1 MELDSQSLDSNEGV
15 EPSSVKEHEELYP
28 GEFLYP
34 EETESTVLEAKV
46 VYLLLP
52 KNIPVSR
59 ASRLQWL
66 LDHLNTVITVSSLQ
80 KWNVS
85 SNLIE
90 VVSVV
95 AREHHISKCNR
106 FLINCRTEVVFL
118 AHTYRFVYCLDM
130 SPSQAIVD
138 IQNGEILFD
147 EILSSFKASV
157 EGLTRQ
163 FTIPGNSLVFQPSLY
178 LTVMVNT
185 PFFMSPAQQV
195 LVKGVQITSSNLQEI
210 VSFVQNQFHLLEG
223 KIADVT
229 AMVHD
234 QDEFQKMQHEG
245 IVGSLFDLPENEKI
259 ISKVPMVS
267 PDANFVNMLRYSML
281 AVSLLPENSISHILV
296 ITDGVVAMPDSNIME
311 TLLLQ
316 LHYDSIAVSFIK
328 VGSSFHPHSSAGYI
342 SYTDLLKFFSYSTM
356 GTCLETSPHVK
367 HEPSMQMNIYHELF
381 LLWSF
386 HSAEKYDYRKA
397 NDVSKWRNDS
407 FYSHKTPILL
417 SKRQTDENTS
427 ASILLLLS
435 RRMREGFAVDSINY
449 INGVI
454 EVQLSLQWK
463 SLIYI
468 IYKVSSQWPVV
479 KNSTHLEVF
488 ISAPYEFLHDITCMI
503 KKDTKSLYRQAI
515 IERFWMRLSQLS
527 SGDLNFA
534 QQLSA
539 FQNSNL
545 WYTLP
550 ESVRSGIP
558 VFNLNAPCPDTNTLP
573 LSPSSTTCPKFVN
586 AWQGIC
592 KMEASN
598 WRKWFHTHKVSLIL
612 KHDNPLPK
620 HLHLPN
626 SSQRYQ
632 VVQCRQAAT
641 ALYGKLAEWASFVLI
656 DNHTYLKHLYREPIK
671 QPAWF
676 CIVRISSKPPCA
688 VLNIGFVTNTP
699 GYVRHETCE
708 YLKKELAAL
717 SYMPSP
723 AKSKENVCCVLLQK
737 PLEKILIR
745 YERLPSDFNTVIF
758 PDGTQPPTRINV
770 PSPLTASLFTT
781 LSRYLYHKRWIWN
794 ASHSSNPRL
803 VDHAISRIL
812 TTLTRMRIK
821 EGFSFAH
828 SSSGIITMVLE
839 LLMEPYASCVIQ
851 YVLFPPHRAWLGDD
865 LYSGSEEEN
874 DLENEFESELQMVT
888 EVWIEPQHGNV
899 QTGNNSRISYMNN
912 KHYYELADVISHI
925 DLQCINSL
933 LTMEH
938 LSLMCQEKNR
948 SFSVDTNITF
958 NHQATIVKN
967 MTRKNSKS
975 NLIDCSIESES
986 EWYPITSSRIEH
998 IPFVFNPIS
1007 ILPLCHQTELLFSMF
1022 IERKDKSLKGFESD
1036 KSNKLLLD
1044 NIQEHL
1050 TLLHD
1055 QEICLTK
1062 EESDRFTRQIIARHK
1077 NIYPYHCPIAEYRGN
1092 NNLSDDFPCSQWRC
1106 FIKGISVTHVIVTFI
1121 PSTLTDLKALVHS
1134 DSTNIPS
1141 LSESRESFER
1151 SSSRGSN
1158 YSDVPIN
1165 VTNSLTLPIYVYDCP
1180 LALLVS
1186 AYVHNPEDS
1195 KMTKDIYEDH
1205 RFKTTDFIQD
1215 EYLKLKTDEP
1225 SGSPEKNDDFD
1236 VPDDKD
1242 ISSLR
1247 HHCKTLVLVHSK
1259 CFTISLFIA
1268 LHRDV
1273 YIHCM
1278 DVQSAV
1284 DQCEETITEIDIT
1297 DYVLTI
1303 CGHTKHLKGDNVQV
1317 QHLRQAAPCNE
1328 LKSLHGLIKDK
1339 FFKMV
1344 NVAFIPIPTNAEYYF
1359 CRYFNATKPE
1369 SRLHTSNN
1377 TNSNNNNN
1385 NVSDDDI
1392 SNPPS
1397 EREFCVHSD
1406 GFNILQRMESG
1417 INDVITGDIC
1427 PLFLH
1432 LVCTLRH
1439 NGQVCNTPVRLLPTC
1454 LGELTESIDTT
1465 AVIDKKKVQVTLD
1478 IFCLTL
1484 PTEVQNVITEYSAQ
1498 GLRTTSFSSDG
1509 FQPSIASTTSETSV
1523 LGEISEPLM
1532 NLPENQKNA
1541 IILLRDEIKWLL
1553 KDEIATA
1560 LLDIDSVTMNT
1571 LDYIMRHVAES
1582 TTRFSCIMDIIN
1594 LNFVFGSGQSQAKF
1608 IEEFTKM
1615 KISNYKLVQEEE
1627 LYYLAKDNSLEQN
1640 KYSDF
1645 DYHDVH
1651 RNQMKYNDNIV
1662 DVETMYGKDLD
1673 EIASQPS
1680 DMSSVSGSVLGTDGT
1695 GYDEDVSN
1703 DDDDYEW
1710 LQHLNMKRE
1719 HLPNFWLITKVE
1731 QEAVTLYFHCRFLEL
1746 ANAHANTYL
1755 EVEKILSDEI
1765 RELCKRVN
1773 QSLLLQSLYET
1784 RICDSL
1790 LEPDD
1795 NSKDWPGNVCSSPI
1809 SRNSSYIRLRSMDET
1824 SDESELMTSSVTL
1837 SEASLNFKPGY
1848 FKCPVVWQTPFILHP
1863 RLKTGPGKSGLS
1875 RGILALKNIL
1885 EKFSVSNRNNMFV
1898 YRDNRSN
1905 VFYLRLHEN
1914 VQSSCNKGAALRPLE
1929 YESAIVSRSPSIASL
1944 PLGQTKSHLQYEQS
1958 LCSALSDDIRPRVR
1972 SFGEKESKDG
1982 PNEDTLILKVHGI
1995 TEAGN
2000 DVQCELV
2007 QVLQNRLDDAV
2018 LEFLSIMLARN
2029 SMCPLTPEDV
2039 QFIQKPFRLPEVVI
2053 KLTMQDFV
2061 LLWMDSFIHYLKQ
2074 NLLQFLN
2081 IPKYTDNR
2089 SHYHFKDYSEPE
2101 QVVNRNSDDN
2111 IFIYNQSQNPS
2122 SGNRGIACIALGV
2135 VYASDYKPTDVI
2147 PKFEEIFDTK
2157 TLQNMVTSKIIEGD
2171 RDLPPVYLE
2180 FRLWKQGRVNIDNL
2194 SIKLRDA
2201 ICQATWDLVMEYLI
2215 LTAPLCEE
2223 RNRIM
2228 LPLTAVKINTSEL
2241 NLAKEVEFNCILEVG
2256 NKDNIKVVGRRKLET
2271 IFSHRKRVRRVN
2283 PPTSKTT
2290 RSITFDDYERDKELY
2305 FAKMSS
2311 MKPLTKLN
2319 SFETGDDGIL
2329 CNNYSKYLP
2338 GWLEF
2343 GSTLLAPSVRK
2354 QKITL
2359 TNYHLPGA
2367 TIKELLSV
2375 LQDTPKAF
2383 RSIPLRPLCEDN
2395 DEVFVPHDP
2404 KKFVEKCVIISRN
2417 FDNWKAS
2424 TAFRGTLDYPDFMS
2438 PHSLKHTQKFV
2449 PAAAGNK
2456 FIPRQKILWILIQS
2470 DSILIY
2476 TYNWARDN
2484 IEKLISNCT
2493 KLGQWLSMRS
2503 CFLNSVTSQKLG
2515 LFHNQA
2521 IIQKNFSTSNNPYTC
2536 IIGSTASM
2544 IEFPRDESRKTLTS
2558 TPNIS
2563 NIFDA
2568 FRDSFH
2574 TLKYNTNDPVGVFSM
2589 EMQEMKIAEKKS
2601 RDEMKKLHSMYQSRT
2616 STTTVPQIFLLMQN
2630 SRIIHY
2636 CHTPLLFLPEWRLK
2650 SAATRDHSLCSPT
2663 HRTHKNALEKD
2674 SWHTELCYG
2683 FFCEYRRYLQTLG
2696 FMPLQIDNSDKK
2708 QGIWARD
2715 NSSHNFVFYIQKTIM
2730 GGILIFTVEFNEPFF
2745 TTRLHA
2751 IECNRLQ
2758 TVTSRA
2764 SINRFTLS
2772 FLDECDRVKI
2782 LMHLHSFTYDYHLR
2796 CIYNYISSNSGV
2808 NRVCDRYNVTKFFDD
2823 FMKYYNK
2830 APNFARN
2837 LIHAETITIKNL
2849 VTEGKQLYDYLLT
2862 NVDQYDFKV
2871 LDMDKGDGEVEYI
2884 LVQVTSN
2891 PQVSYKDSQDREHTD
2906 DFVITLVV
2914 YNLCTPYDPTDNILH
2929 LKYYLI
2935 LTSKREIYPKSE
2947 IEPKLGKFRTVSST
2961 ARSLSALEQIS
2972 GDLENSISK
2981 PDDSGDLTDSDEH
2994 IMFASE
3000 NRSER
3005 SDEQP
3010 VQQFEI
3016 SQESVNYLGYYSSHE
3031 QLMQQMILEKAY
3043 TTQRHIKE
3051 MVAKGMVHCRT
3062 HLLWNKLVSP
3072 QDSNALNYDE
3082 FMELKGLAKLE
3093 HLCDVHPN
3101 LGPLLN
3107 QPLSWYQGL
3116 AKLLLVKYNDQNR
3129 TFISFDGN
3137 IQHYVILH
3145 PRYVGA
3151 FMLLSIDL
3159 HTSRGDL
3166 YAVYREPHKQE
3177 DAELC
3182 LAYRKTLLDG
3192 FVNCICFYL
3201 WYGMI

>member
-1 MELDSQSLDSNEGV
+1 MELDSQSLDSDEGV
-15 EPSSVKEHEELYP
+15 ELSVKEHEDLYP
-28 GEFLYP
+28 GDFLYS
-34 EETESTVLEAKV
+34 EETESTVLEAKA

-52 KNIPVSR
+52 KDVPVSR

-66 LDHLNTVITVSSLQ
+66 LDHLNTVITVPVLQ

-85 SNLIE
+85 SNDIE
-90 VVSVV
+90 IVSAI
-95 AREHHISKCNR
+95 AREQQISKCNR
-106 FLINCRTEVVFL
+106 YLVTCRTEVIFL
-118 AHTYRFVYCLDM
+118 AHSYRFVYCLDM
-130 SPSQAIVD
+130 SPSQCIVD
-138 IQNGEILFD
+138 IQKGEILFD
-147 EILSSFKASV
+147 EILNSFKTSV

-195 LVKGVQITSSNLQEI
+195 LVKGVQITSTNLHEI
-210 VSFVQNQFHLLEG
+210 VAFVQSQFHVLEG

-234 QDEFQKMQHEG
+234 QNERQKTQNER
-245 IVGSLFDLPENEKI
+245 IVGSLFDLPENEKNT
-259 ISKVPMVS
+259 KVPMVS

-311 TLLLQ
+311 TLLFQ

-342 SYTDLLKFFSYSTM
+342 SYTDLLNFFSHSTM
-356 GTCLETSPHVK
+356 GTCLETSPDI
-367 HEPSMQMNIYHELF
+367 HEPSMPMNIYHELF

-386 HSAEKYDYRKA
+386 HSAVRCDYRKGHDLA
-397 NDVSKWRNDS
+397 KWRSPNDN
-407 FYSHKTPILL
+407 FYSHKTPNLL
-417 SKRQTDENTS
+417 SKRQTDDTTS

-435 RRMREGFAVDSINY
+435 RRMREGFAVENINY
-449 INGVI
+449 LNGMI
-454 EVQLSLQWK
+454 EVQLGLQWK

-468 IYKVSSQWPVV
+468 IYKLSSQWPVV
-479 KNSTHLEVF
+479 KNNTHLEIF
-488 ISAPYEFLHDITCMI
+488 ILAPYEFLHDITCLI
-503 KKDTKSLYRQAI
+503 KKDSKSLYRQAI

-527 SGDLNFA
+527 SADLNFA
-534 QQLSA
+534 QQLTN
-539 FQNSNL
+539 FQNSNV

-558 VFNLNAPCPDTNTLP
+558 VFNLNSPCPDSNSLL

-586 AWQGIC
+586 SWQGIC
-592 KMEASN
+592 QMEASN

-641 ALYGKLAEWASFVLI
+641 ALYGKLSEWASFVLI
-656 DNHTYLKHLYREPIK
+656 DNHTYLKHLYKDETKPPEANK
-671 QPAWF
+671 PPSWF
-676 CIVRISSKPPCA
+676 CIVRISSKLPCA
-688 VLNIGFVTNTP
+688 VLNIGFVTSTP
-699 GYVRHETCE
+699 GHIRHNTCE
-708 YLKKELAAL
+708 ALKKELAAL

-745 YERLPSDFNTVIF
+745 YERLPNDFSTVIF
-758 PDGTQPPTRINV
+758 PDGTQPPNTTMAV
-770 PSPLTASLFTT
+770 PGPLTGSLFTT
-781 LSRYLYHKRWIWN
+781 LSRYLYHKRWIWS

-803 VDHAISRIL
+803 LDNAISRIL

-839 LLMEPYASCVIQ
+839 LWMEPSASCVVQ
-851 YVLFPPHRAWLGDD
+851 YVLFPPHRAWWGEEV
-865 LYSGSEEEN
+865 YSGSEEE
-874 DLENEFESELQMVT
+874 DFETEYESELQMVT
-888 EVWIEPQHGNV
+888 EVWIEPQHGRV
-899 QTGNNSRISYMNN
+899 QTSNNSRISYMNN
-912 KHYYELADVISHI
+912 KYYYELADVISQI

-958 NHQATIVKN
+958 SRQNSTTIKN
-967 MTRKNSKS
+967 ILRKNSKC
-975 NLIDCSIESES
+975 NLIESPNFADES
-986 EWYPITSSRIEH
+986 TWYPITSPRIEH
-998 IPFVFNPIS
+998 IPFKFDPIN

-1022 IERKDKSLKGFESD
+1022 IERKDKSLRGYESD

-1050 TLLHD
+1050 TSLHD
-1055 QEICLTK
+1055 QEIFLTR
-1062 EESDRFTRQIIARHK
+1062 EDSDKFTRQIVTRHK
-1077 NIYPYHCPIAEYRGN
+1077 NLYPYHCPISEYRGVG
-1092 NNLSDDFPCSQWRC
+1092 NLDEFPASQWRC
-1106 FIKGISVTHVIVTFI
+1106 FIKGISITHVILTFI
-1121 PSTLTDLKALVHS
+1121 PSNLSDLKALVHS

-1141 LSESRESFER
+1141 LSESRESVDR
-1151 SSSRGSN
+1151 TSSRGSN
-1158 YSDVPIN
+1158 FSDVPIN

-1180 LALLVS
+1180 LALLVN
-1186 AYVHNPEDS
+1186 AYVQNPEE
-1195 KMTKDIYEDH
+1195 TKGPRDVYEDH
-1205 RFKTTDFIQD
+1205 RFKSTDFIQD
-1215 EYLKLKTDEP
+1215 EYLKLKTDECENK
-1225 SGSPEKNDDFD
+1225 SDDNYD
-1236 VPDDKD
+1236 IPDDKD
-1242 ISSLR
+1242 RSSLR
-1247 HHCKTLVLVHSK
+1247 HHCKTLVLVHTK
-1259 CFTISLFIA
+1259 CFTNSLFMA
-1268 LHRDV
+1268 LHRDIYV
-1273 YIHCM
+1273 HCT

-1284 DQCEETITEIDIT
+1284 DQCEECITEIDIT
-1297 DYVLTI
+1297 DYILTI
-1303 CGHTKHLKGDNVQV
+1303 CGHIKQTSDDNIQV
-1317 QHLRQAAPCNE
+1317 QELRQATACNE
-1328 LKSLHGLIKDK
+1328 LKSLHSLIKEK

-1344 NVAFIPIPTNAEYYF
+1344 NVAFIPIPTNPEYYF
-1359 CRYFNATKPE
+1359 CRYYTSTKPD
-1369 SRLHTSNN
+1369 NKII
-1377 TNSNNNNN
+1377 NNNNI
-1385 NVSDDDI
+1385 SDEEI

-1397 EREFCVHSD
+1397 ERDFSVYSD
-1406 GFNILQRMESG
+1406 GFNIVRLENG
-1417 INDVITGDIC
+1417 IGDVITSDIC

-1432 LVCTLRH
+1432 IVCTLRY
-1439 NGQVCNTPVRLLPTC
+1439 NGHVSNTPLRVLPTC
-1454 LGELTESIDTT
+1454 LGELTENID
-1465 AVIDKKKVQVTLD
+1465 AANVIDKKKVQVTLD

-1509 FQPSIASTTSETSV
+1509 FQPSIASSTSETSV
-1523 LGEISEPLM
+1523 VGEIPEPLM
-1532 NLPENQKNA
+1532 SLPENQRNS
-1541 IILLRDEIKWLL
+1541 IVVLRDEIKWLL

-1560 LLDIDSVTMNT
+1560 LLDVDSVSLGT
-1571 LDYIMRHVAES
+1571 LEYVMRHVADS
-1582 TTRFSCIMDIIN
+1582 KSRSSCIMDVIS
-1594 LNFVFGSGQSQAKF
+1594 LNFVFGSNQSHSKF
-1608 IEEFTKM
+1608 VEEFARM
-1615 KISNYKLVQEEE
+1615 KIPNYKLVQEGE
-1627 LYYLAKDNSLEQN
+1627 LYYLAKDTNFEPVKQN
-1640 KYSDF
+1640 GDGFDLTRPQMRYTETIIDVGDVIYSKDF
-1645 DYHDVH
+1645 
-1651 RNQMKYNDNIV
+1651 
-1662 DVETMYGKDLD
+1662 D

-1710 LQHLNMKRE
+1710 LHHLNMKRTN
-1719 HLPNFWLITKVE
+1719 LPNFWLVTKVE
-1731 QEAVTLYFHCRFLEL
+1731 QETVTIYFHCRFLEL
-1746 ANAHANTYL
+1746 AATQVLNYL
-1755 EVEKILSDEI
+1755 EVQRMLSDEI
-1765 RELCKRVN
+1765 RELCKKVN

-1795 NSKDWPGNVCSSPI
+1795 NPKDWPASICSSPI
-1809 SRNSSYIRLRSMDET
+1809 SRNSSYHRLRSMDET
-1824 SDESELMTSSVTL
+1824 SDESEIMTSSVTL

-1848 FKCPVVWQTPFILHP
+1848 FKCPVVWKTHFVLHP

-1885 EKFSVSNRNNMFV
+1885 EKFSVSNRTNMFV
-1898 YRDNRSN
+1898 YRDDRNN

-1914 VQSSCNKGAALRPLE
+1914 VQNSSAKNAPLRPLE
-1929 YESAIVSRSPSIASL
+1929 YENAIVSRSPSIASL
-1944 PLGQTKSHLQYEQS
+1944 PLGQTKSQLQYEQS
-1958 LCSALSDDIRPRVR
+1958 LTSVLSDDIRPRVR

-2018 LEFLSIMLARN
+2018 LEFLSVMLARN

-2053 KLTMQDFV
+2053 KLSMQDFV
-2061 LLWMDSFIHYLKQ
+2061 LQWMDSFIHYLKQ

-2081 IPKYTDNR
+2081 MPKYTDNR
-2089 SHYHFKDYSEPE
+2089 SHYHFKDYSEAD
-2101 QVVNRNSDDN
+2101 QAVNRNNDDS

-2122 SGNRGIACIALGV
+2122 CGNRGIACIALGV
-2135 VYASDYKPTDVI
+2135 VYNSEIKPSDITQE
-2147 PKFEEIFDTK
+2147 KFEEIFDSKSFQT
-2157 TLQNMVTSKIIEGD
+2157 MVSSKIIGD
-2171 RDLPPVYLE
+2171 DAELPPVHLE

-2194 SIKLRDA
+2194 AIKLREA
-2201 ICQATWDLVMEYLI
+2201 ISQATWDLVMEYLI
-2215 LTAPLCEE
+2215 LTAPLCEDAKTQ
-2223 RNRIM
+2223 ITPH
-2228 LPLTAVKINTSEL
+2228 LPPIHINSSNL
-2241 NLAKEVEFNCILEVG
+2241 NLSKEIEFNCLLDVG
-2256 NKDNIKVVGRRKLET
+2256 NRQNIKVASRRKLET
-2271 IFSHRKRVRRVN
+2271 VFSHRKRVRRVN
-2283 PPTSKTT
+2283 PPTSKAT
-2290 RSITFDDYERDKELY
+2290 RSITFDDYERDKEMYL
-2305 FAKMSS
+2305 AKMPV
-2311 MKPLTKLN
+2311 KPLTKLN
-2319 SFETGDDGIL
+2319 AFETGDEGAL
-2329 CNNYSKYLP
+2329 CKNYSKFLP

-2343 GSTLLAPSVRK
+2343 GASLMAPSVRK
-2354 QKITL
+2354 QKINL
-2359 TNYHLPGA
+2359 TNAHLPGT
-2367 TIKELLSV
+2367 TIKELLNFV
-2375 LQDTPKAF
+2375 QDVPKAF
-2383 RSIPLRPLCEDN
+2383 RVIPSHPLCEGH

-2404 KKFVEKCVIISRN
+2404 KTFLDKCVIISRN

-2424 TAFRGTLDYPDFMS
+2424 TAFRGTLDYPDFMG
-2438 PHSLKHTQKFV
+2438 PHALKHTQKFV
-2449 PAAAGNK
+2449 PAVINNK
-2456 FIPRQKILWILIQS
+2456 FVPRQKILWILIQC

-2484 IEKLISNCT
+2484 IEKLVSNCS

-2503 CFLNSVTSQKLG
+2503 CFLNSVSAQKLG

-2521 IIQKNFSTSNNPYTC
+2521 LVQKGFSTSNNPYTC
-2536 IIGSTASM
+2536 MIGSTPSM
-2544 IEFPRDESRKTLTS
+2544 VEFPRDDNRKSLTN
-2558 TPNIS
+2558 TPNLS
-2563 NIFDA
+2563 HVLDA

-2574 TLKYNTNDPVGVFSM
+2574 TLKYNANDPVGVFSM
-2589 EMQEMKIAEKKS
+2589 EMQEMKHAEKKS
-2601 RDEMKKLHSMYQSRT
+2601 RDEMKILHSMYQSRT

-2663 HRTHKNALEKD
+2663 HRTQKNALERD

-2715 NSSHNFVFYIQKTIM
+2715 NSSYNFVFYIQKTIM

-2758 TVTSRA
+2758 TITSRA
-2764 SINRFTLS
+2764 SINRFTLC

-2796 CIYNYISSNSGV
+2796 CIYNYISNNSGV
-2808 NRVCDRYNVTKFFDD
+2808 NKVCDRYNATKFFDD
-2823 FMKYYNK
+2823 FMKYYTK

-2837 LIHAETITIKNL
+2837 LIHADTITITNL

-2862 NVDQYDFKV
+2862 NVNQYNFKV
-2871 LDMDKGDGEVEYI
+2871 LDMDKGDGEIEYI

-2891 PQVSYKDSQDREHTD
+2891 PQVSYKDSHDREHTD
-2906 DFVITLVV
+2906 EFEITLVV
-2914 YNLCTPYDPTDNILH
+2914 YNLCAPYSPTDNVLH

-2947 IEPKLGKFRTVSST
+2947 VEPKLGKFRTVSST
-2961 ARSLSALEQIS
+2961 ARSLSALEKNLS
-2972 GDLENSISK
+2972 DLETSTSK
-2981 PDDSGDLTDSDEH
+2981 HEDDNYELSSSDEH
-2994 IMFASE
+2994 IIFNSE
-3000 NRSER
+3000 
-3005 SDEQP
+3005 SDKSDDQP
-3010 VQQFEI
+3010 IHQPSTPQVEI
-3016 SQESVNYLGYYSSHE
+3016 SPESVNYLGYYSSHE
-3031 QLMQQMILEKAY
+3031 QLMQQMILDKAN
-3043 TTQRHIKE
+3043 TTQKHIKE

-3062 HLLWNKLVSP
+3062 HLLWNKLVAP
-3072 QDSNALNYDE
+3072 QDANSLTYDE
-3082 FMELKGLAKLE
+3082 FMELKSLAKLE

-3116 AKLLLVKYNDQNR
+3116 AKLLLAKYNEQNR
-3129 TFISFDGN
+3129 TFASLDGN

-3145 PRYVGA
+3145 PRYFGA

-3159 HTSRGDL
+3159 QTSRGDL

-3182 LAYRKTLLDG
+3182 LAYRKNLLDG
-3192 FVNCICFYL
+3192 FVNYICFYL
-3201 WYGMI
+3201 WNGMI

>member
-1 MELDSQSLDSNEGV
+1 
-15 EPSSVKEHEELYP
+15 HEELYP
-28 GEFLYP
+28 GDLLYP

-52 KNIPVSR
+52 KNVPVSR

-66 LDHLNTVITVSSLQ
+66 LDHLNTVVTVPVLQ

-85 SNLIE
+85 SNVIE
-90 VVSVV
+90 IVSAI
-95 AREHHISKCNR
+95 AREQHISKCNR
-106 FLINCRTEVVFL
+106 YLINCRTEVIFF
-118 AHTYRFVYCLDM
+118 AHSYRFVYCLDM
-130 SPSQAIVD
+130 SPSQSIVD
-138 IQNGEILFD
+138 IQKGEILFD
-147 EILSSFKASV
+147 EILTSFKTSV
-157 EGLTRQ
+157 EGLTKQ
-163 FTIPGNSLVFQPSLY
+163 FTIPGNSLIFQPSLF

-195 LVKGVQITSSNLQEI
+195 LV
-210 VSFVQNQFHLLEG
+210 
-223 KIADVT
+223 
-229 AMVHD
+229 
-234 QDEFQKMQHEG
+234 
-245 IVGSLFDLPENEKI
+245 
-259 ISKVPMVS
+259 KVPMVS

-311 TLLLQ
+311 SLLFQ
-316 LHYDSIAVSFIK
+316 LHYDSIAVSFMK
-328 VGSSFHPHSSAGYI
+328 VGSTFHPHSSAGYI
-342 SYTDLLKFFSYSTM
+342 SYTDLLDFFSHSTM
-356 GTCLETSPHVK
+356 GTCLESSPDIK
-367 HEPSMQMNIYHELF
+367 HEPSMPINIYHELF

-386 HSAEKYDYRKA
+386 HSGVKCDYRKA
-397 NDVSKWRNDS
+397 YDVTKWRSPNDS
-407 FYSHKTPILL
+407 FYSHKTPPLL

-435 RRMREGFAVDSINY
+435 RRMREGFAVDNINY

-468 IYKVSSQWPVV
+468 IYKVSSQWPAV
-479 KNSTHLEVF
+479 KNNTHLEVF

-503 KKDTKSLYRQAI
+503 KKDSKSLYRQAI
-515 IERFWMRLSQLS
+515 IERFWMRLSELS
-527 SGDLNFA
+527 SRDLNFA
-534 QQLSA
+534 QQLSL
-539 FQNSNL
+539 FPNSNV

-558 VFNLNAPCPDTNTLP
+558 VFNLNLPCSDTSSLH
-573 LSPSSTTCPKFVN
+573 LSPRYSFIFKCSLLERTSFFSSTTCPKFVN

-592 KMEASN
+592 QMEASN
-598 WRKWFHTHKVSLIL
+598 WRKWFHTHKVSFIL

-656 DNHTYLKHLYREPIK
+656 DNHTYLKFIYKEQNKP
-671 QPAWF
+671 PAWF
-676 CIVRISSKPPCA
+676 CIVRISSKLPCA

-699 GYVRHETCE
+699 GYIRHEICE
-708 YLKKELAAL
+708 DLKKELAAL

-723 AKSKENVCCVLLQK
+723 GKTKENVCCILLQK

-745 YERLPSDFNTVIF
+745 YERMPNDFSTVIF
-758 PDGTQPPTRINV
+758 PDGTQPPHTTLNV
-770 PSPLTASLFTT
+770 PSPLTGSLFTT
-781 LSRYLYHKRWIWN
+781 LSRYLYHKRWIWS
-794 ASHSSNPRL
+794 ATHSSNPRL
-803 VDHAISRIL
+803 LDTAISRIL

-839 LLMEPYASCVIQ
+839 LWMEPHSCCVVQ
-851 YVLFPPHRAWLGDD
+851 YVLFPPHRASWGDD

-874 DLENEFESELQMVT
+874 DLETEYETELQMVT
-888 EVWIEPQHGNV
+888 EVWIEPQHGKV
-899 QTGNNSRISYMNN
+899 QTSNNSRISYMNN
-912 KHYYELADVISHI
+912 KHYYELADVISQI

-948 SFSVDTNITF
+948 SFSVDTSITF
-958 NHQATIVKN
+958 NRQNSTNIKSIV
-967 MTRKNSKS
+967 RKNGKS
-975 NLIDCSIESES
+975 NLIDSPNLTDTKSQ
-986 EWYPITSSRIEH
+986 WYPIITPRIEH
-998 IPFVFNPIS
+998 IPFKFNPIN

-1022 IERKDKSLKGFESD
+1022 IERKDKSLKGYESD

-1055 QEICLTK
+1055 QEIILTR
-1062 EESDRFTRQIIARHK
+1062 EESDRFTRQVIIRHR
-1077 NIYPYHCPIAEYRGN
+1077 NVYPYHCPISEYRNGEN
-1092 NNLSDDFPCSQWRC
+1092 SLGESSVSQWRC
-1106 FIKGISVTHVIVTFI
+1106 FIKGISVTHVILTFI
-1121 PSTLTDLKALVHS
+1121 PSTLSDLKSLVQS

-1141 LSESRESFER
+1141 LSESRESIER
-1151 SSSRGSN
+1151 TSSRDSN

-1186 AYVHNPEDS
+1186 AYIHNPEES
-1195 KMTKDIYEDH
+1195 KNSKDVYEDH
-1205 RFKTTDFIQD
+1205 RFKNTDSVQD
-1215 EYLKLKTDEP
+1215 EYLKLKIEEIN
-1225 SGSPEKNDDFD
+1225 SNPENKSDDYEVSD
-1236 VPDDKD
+1236 YK
-1242 ISSLR
+1242 SNLR
-1247 HHCKTLVLVHSK
+1247 HHCKTVILVHSK

-1268 LHRDV
+1268 LHRDIYV
-1273 YIHCM
+1273 HSM
-1278 DVQSAV
+1278 DVQSAM
-1284 DQCEETITEIDIT
+1284 DQCEESITEIDIT
-1297 DYVLTI
+1297 EYVLTI
-1303 CGHTKHLKGDNVQV
+1303 CGHIKHHKEDKIEVKQ
-1317 QHLRQAAPCNE
+1317 LRQATPCNE
-1328 LKSLHGLIKDK
+1328 LKSLHALIKDK

-1344 NVAFIPIPTNAEYYF
+1344 NVAFIPIPTNADFYF
-1359 CRYFNATKPE
+1359 CRYFNSTK
-1369 SRLHTSNN
+1369 SHSTKLH
-1377 TNSNNNNN
+1377 NNNNI
-1385 NVSDDDI
+1385 SDDDI

-1397 EREFCVHSD
+1397 ERDFSVYSD
-1406 GFNILQRMESG
+1406 AFHVLQRMESG
-1417 INDVITGDIC
+1417 ISDIITGDIC

-1432 LVCTLRH
+1432 LVCTMRYNSGEVSNTSLR
-1439 NGQVCNTPVRLLPTC
+1439 VLPTC
-1454 LGELTESIDTT
+1454 LGELTENIHVTQL
-1465 AVIDKKKVQVTLD
+1465 IEKKKLQVSLD
-1478 IFCLTL
+1478 ILCLTL
-1484 PTEVQNVITEYSAQ
+1484 PAEVQNVITEYSSQ
-1498 GLRTTSFSSDG
+1498 GLRTTSFCSDG
-1509 FQPSIASTTSETSV
+1509 FQPSIASTTSETSFV
-1523 LGEISEPLM
+1523 GEFPEPLM
-1532 NLPENQKNA
+1532 SLPENQRKS
-1541 IILLRDEIKWLL
+1541 IIVLREEIKWLL

-1560 LLDIDSVTMNT
+1560 LLDIDTVTLNT
-1571 LDYIMRHVAES
+1571 LNYVMKHVTES
-1582 TTRFSCIMDIIN
+1582 KGRSSCIMDVIN
-1594 LNFVFGSGQSQAKF
+1594 LNFVFGSGESHEKF
-1608 IEEFTKM
+1608 IEEFAKM
-1615 KISNYKLVQEEE
+1615 KVPNYKLVQEDE
-1627 LYYLAKDNSLEQN
+1627 LYYLAKGNNFEQN
-1640 KYSDF
+1640 KNNYF
-1645 DYHDVH
+1645 MENGDVFECNRELY
-1651 RNQMKYNDNIV
+1651 RNQLKYNDHVVDIV
-1662 DVETMYGKDLD
+1662 DMYAKDLD

-1680 DMSSVSGSVLGTDGT
+1680 DISSISGSVLGTDGT

-1703 DDDDYEW
+1703 DDEDYEW
-1710 LQHLNMKRE
+1710 LQHLNMKRQN
-1719 HLPNFWLITKVE
+1719 LPNFWLITQVE
-1731 QEAVTLYFHCRFLEL
+1731 QETVTIYFHCRFLEL
-1746 ANAHANTYL
+1746 TTIHVNAYL
-1755 EVEKILSDEI
+1755 EVQRIISDEI
-1765 RELCKRVN
+1765 RELCKKVN
-1773 QSLLLQSLYET
+1773 QSLLLQSLDET
-1784 RICDSL
+1784 RICDAL

-1795 NSKDWPGNVCSSPI
+1795 NPKDWHGNMCSSPM
-1809 SRNSSYIRLRSMDET
+1809 SRNSSYLRLRSMEET
-1824 SDESELMTSSVTL
+1824 NDESEIMTSSVAL

-1848 FKCPVVWQTPFILHP
+1848 FKCPVVWQTHFVLHP

-1885 EKFSVSNRNNMFV
+1885 DKFSVSNRNNMFV
-1898 YRDNRSN
+1898 YRDNKSN

-1914 VQSSCNKGAALRPLE
+1914 VQNSCNKGATLRPNE
-1929 YESAIVSRSPSIASL
+1929 YENAIVSRSPSIASL
-1944 PLGQTKSHLQYEQS
+1944 PLGQNKCHLSHYEQS
-1958 LCSALSDDIRPRVR
+1958 LSSVLSDDIRPRVR
-1972 SFGEKESKDG
+1972 SFGEKESKDV

-1995 TEAGN
+1995 TDAGT
-2000 DVQCELV
+2000 DVQCDLV

-2018 LEFLSIMLARN
+2018 LEFLSVMLARN

-2039 QFIQKPFRLPEVVI
+2039 QFIQKPFRLPEVI
-2053 KLTMQDFV
+2053 IRLTMQDFV

-2089 SHYHFKDYSEPE
+2089 SHYHFKDYSESE
-2101 QVVNRNSDDN
+2101 QTGNRSIDDN

-2122 SGNRGIACIALGV
+2122 SGSRGIACIALGV
-2135 VYASDYKPTDVI
+2135 VYNTDFKCADI
-2147 PKFEEIFDTK
+2147 TLKSFEEVFETK
-2157 TLQNMVTSKIIEGD
+2157 SFQNMVSSKIMDSDGSFYN
-2171 RDLPPVYLE
+2171 LPYLNSVYNLNISEEIPHVYLE

-2194 SIKLRDA
+2194 SIKLREA
-2201 ICQATWDLVMEYLI
+2201 ISQATWDLVMEYLI

-2223 RNRIM
+2223 TN
-2228 LPLTAVKINTSEL
+2228 KILIPQPTPINIYTSNL
-2241 NLAKEVEFNCILEVG
+2241 NLSKEVEFNCTIDVT
-2256 NKDNIKVVGRRKLET
+2256 NKDNIKIVGRRKLET
-2271 IFSHRKRVRRVN
+2271 LFLHRKRVRRVN
-2283 PPTSKTT
+2283 PPTAKAT
-2290 RSITFDDYERDKELY
+2290 RSITFDDYEREKEIY
-2305 FAKMSS
+2305 FAKMSNV
-2311 MKPLTKLN
+2311 KPLTKLN
-2319 SFETGDDGIL
+2319 AFETGDEGIL
-2329 CNNYSKYLP
+2329 CKNYSKYLP

-2343 GSTLLAPSVRK
+2343 GSTIMAPSVKK
-2354 QKITL
+2354 QKINL
-2359 TNYHLPGA
+2359 TNCHLPGT
-2367 TIKELLSV
+2367 TIKELLNFI
-2375 LQDTPKAF
+2375 QDIPKAF
-2383 RSIPLRPLCEDN
+2383 RAIPSHPLCEEN

-2404 KKFVEKCVIISRN
+2404 KTFVEKCVIISRN

-2438 PHSLKHTQKFV
+2438 PHALKHTQKFV
-2449 PAAAGNK
+2449 PTAVNNK
-2456 FIPRQKILWILIQS
+2456 FIPRQKILWILVQS
-2470 DSILIY
+2470 DSIVIY

-2484 IEKLISNCT
+2484 IDKLISNCS

-2521 IIQKNFSTSNNPYTC
+2521 ITQKSFSTSNNPYTSV
-2536 IIGSTASM
+2536 INSTACM
-2544 IEFPRDESRKTLTS
+2544 VEFPRDENRKNLTS
-2558 TPNIS
+2558 TPNLSTIL
-2563 NIFDA
+2563 DA

-2574 TLKYNTNDPVGVFSM
+2574 TLRYNTSDPVGVFTM

-2616 STTTVPQIFLLMQN
+2616 SSTTVPQIFLLMQN

-2663 HRTHKNALEKD
+2663 HRTQKNVLEKD

-2683 FFCEYRRYLQTLG
+2683 FLCEYRRYLQTLG
-2696 FMPLQIDNSDKK
+2696 FMPLQIDNTDKK
-2708 QGIWARD
+2708 LGIWARD
-2715 NSSHNFVFYIQKTIM
+2715 NSSYNFVFYIQKTIM
-2730 GGILIFTVEFNEPFF
+2730 GGILLFTVEFNEPFF
-2745 TTRLHA
+2745 TTILHA

-2758 TVTSRA
+2758 TITSRA
-2764 SINRFTLS
+2764 SINRFTLC

-2796 CIYNYISSNSGV
+2796 CLYNYISNGPGV
-2808 NRVCDRYNVTKFFDD
+2808 NKVCDRYNVTKFFDD

-2849 VTEGKQLYDYLLT
+2849 MTEGKQLYDYLLT
-2862 NVDQYDFKV
+2862 NVDQYNFKA
-2871 LDMDKGDGEVEYI
+2871 LDMDRGDGEVEYI

-2906 DFVITLVV
+2906 DFEITLVV
-2914 YNLCTPYDPTDNILH
+2914 YNLCMPYSPTDNVLH

-2947 IEPKLGKFRTVSST
+2947 VEPKLGKFRTVSST
-2961 ARSLSALEQIS
+2961 ARSLSALEKMS
-2972 GDLENSISK
+2972 GDLENSILK
-2981 PDDSGDLTDSDEH
+2981 PEDADNYELSSSDEH

-3000 NRSER
+3000 NRSSDGK
-3005 SDEQP
+3005 SDEKLP
-3010 VQQFEI
+3010 NQQLITPQIEI
-3016 SQESVNYLGYYSSHE
+3016 SQEFVNYLGYYSSHE
-3031 QLMQQMILEKAY
+3031 QLMQQMILDKAV
-3043 TTQRHIKE
+3043 TTQKHIKD

-3062 HLLWNKLVSP
+3062 HLLWNKLASP
-3072 QDSNALNYDE
+3072 QDSNSLTYDE

-3129 TFISFDGN
+3129 SFVSLDGN

-3145 PRYVGA
+3145 PRYFGA
-3151 FMLLSIDL
+3151 FMLLSIDS
-3159 HTSRGDL
+3159 HTARGDL

>member
-1 MELDSQSLDSNEGV
+1 
-15 EPSSVKEHEELYP
+15 
-28 GEFLYP
+28 
-34 EETESTVLEAKV
+34 
-46 VYLLLP
+46 
-52 KNIPVSR
+52 
-59 ASRLQWL
+59 
-66 LDHLNTVITVSSLQ
+66 
-80 KWNVS
+80 
-85 SNLIE
+85 
-90 VVSVV
+90 
-95 AREHHISKCNR
+95 
-106 FLINCRTEVVFL
+106 
-118 AHTYRFVYCLDM
+118 M
-130 SPSQAIVD
+130 SPSQSIVD
-138 IQNGEILFD
+138 IQKGEILFD
-147 EILSSFKASV
+147 EILNSFKASV
-157 EGLTRQ
+157 DGLTQQYALWNELFLQ
-163 FTIPGNSLVFQPSLY
+163 FTIPGNRLVFQPSLF

-195 LVKGVQITSSNLQEI
+195 LVKGVQISSSNLQEI
-210 VSFVQNQFHLLEG
+210 LSFVENQFHLLEG

-234 QDEFQKMQHEG
+234 QNEFQKMQYEG
-245 IVGSLFDLPENEKI
+245 IVGSLFDLPENEKVN
-259 ISKVPMVS
+259 SKVPMVS

-311 TLLLQ
+311 TLLFQ

-328 VGSSFHPHSSAGYI
+328 VGSTFHPHSSAGYI
-342 SYTDLLKFFSYSTM
+342 SYTDLLNFFSHSSM
-356 GTCLETSPHVK
+356 GVCLESSPDIK
-367 HEPSMQMNIYHELF
+367 AEPSMLMNIYHELF

-386 HSAEKYDYRKA
+386 HSTVKCDYRKA
-397 NDVSKWRNDS
+397 HDVTKWR
-407 FYSHKTPILL
+407 
-417 SKRQTDENTS
+417 
-427 ASILLLLS
+427 
-435 RRMREGFAVDSINY
+435 
-449 INGVI
+449 
-454 EVQLSLQWK
+454 
-463 SLIYI
+463 
-468 IYKVSSQWPVV
+468 
-479 KNSTHLEVF
+479 
-488 ISAPYEFLHDITCMI
+488 
-503 KKDTKSLYRQAI
+503 
-515 IERFWMRLSQLS
+515 
-527 SGDLNFA
+527 
-534 QQLSA
+534 
-539 FQNSNL
+539 
-545 WYTLP
+545 
-550 ESVRSGIP
+550 
-558 VFNLNAPCPDTNTLP
+558 
-573 LSPSSTTCPKFVN
+573 SP
-586 AWQGIC
+586 
-592 KMEASN
+592 
-598 WRKWFHTHKVSLIL
+598 
-612 KHDNPLPK
+612 
-620 HLHLPN
+620 
-626 SSQRYQ
+626 
-632 VVQCRQAAT
+632 
-641 ALYGKLAEWASFVLI
+641 
-656 DNHTYLKHLYREPIK
+656 
-671 QPAWF
+671 
-676 CIVRISSKPPCA
+676 ISSKLPCA
-688 VLNIGFVTNTP
+688 VLNIGFVTDTP

-745 YERLPSDFNTVIF
+745 YERLPSDFSTVIF
-758 PDGTQPPTRINV
+758 PDGTQPPHNTMNV

-781 LSRYLYHKRWIWN
+781 LSRYLYHKRWIWS

-803 VDHAISRIL
+803 LDNAISRIL

-839 LLMEPYASCVIQ
+839 LWMEPHASCMVQ
-851 YVLFPPHRAWLGDD
+851 YVLFPPHRAWWSDD

-874 DLENEFESELQMVT
+874 ELETEFETELQMVT
-888 EVWIEPQHGNV
+888 EVWIEPQHGRV
-899 QTGNNSRISYMNN
+899 QTSNNSRISYMNN
-912 KHYYELADVISHI
+912 KHYYELADVISQI

-938 LSLMCQEKNR
+938 LSLMCQEKKT
-948 SFSVDTNITF
+948 FFTVDTSLNLNRQNSTNIK
-958 NHQATIVKN
+958 NIV
-967 MTRKNSKS
+967 RKNSNS
-975 NLIDCSIESES
+975 NLINSPDVPQTESH
-986 EWYPITSSRIEH
+986 WYPITSPRIEH
-998 IPFVFNPIS
+998 IPFKFDPIN

-1022 IERKDKSLKGFESD
+1022 IERKDKSLNGYESD

-1055 QEICLTK
+1055 QEIILTR
-1062 EESDRFTRQIIARHK
+1062 EESDRFTRQIVARHK
-1077 NIYPYHCPIAEYRGN
+1077 NLYPYHCPIAEYKGN
-1092 NNLSDDFPCSQWRC
+1092 NNVSDELPASQWRC
-1106 FIKGISVTHVIVTFI
+1106 FIKGISVTHVILTFI
-1121 PSTLTDLKALVHS
+1121 PSSLNDLKALVQN

-1158 YSDVPIN
+1158 FSDVPIN

-1186 AYVHNPEDS
+1186 AYIHSPEES
-1195 KMTKDIYEDH
+1195 KITKDIYEDH
-1205 RFKTTDFIQD
+1205 RYKSTDFIQD
-1215 EYLKLKTDEP
+1215 EYLKLKSDET
-1225 SGSPEKNDDFD
+1225 SGSPENKMDEYE
-1236 VPDDKD
+1236 VPDEKDK
-1242 ISSLR
+1242 SNLR

-1268 LHRDV
+1268 LHRDIYV
-1273 YIHCM
+1273 HSL

-1284 DQCEETITEIDIT
+1284 DQCEESITEIDIT

-1303 CGHTKHLKGDNVQV
+1303 CGHTKRLKEDYIQV
-1317 QHLRQAAPCNE
+1317 QELRQATPCNE
-1328 LKSLHGLIKDK
+1328 LKSLHGLIKEK

-1359 CRYFNATKPE
+1359 CRYFNSTKSE
-1369 SRLHTSNN
+1369 NIKLHTINN
-1377 TNSNNNNN
+1377 I
-1385 NVSDDDI
+1385 SDDDI

-1397 EREFCVHSD
+1397 EREFSVYSD
-1406 GFNILQRMESG
+1406 GLNILQRMESG
-1417 INDVITGDIC
+1417 FSDIITGDIC

-1432 LVCTLRH
+1432 LVCTVRD
-1439 NGQVCNTPVRLLPTC
+1439 NGQVSNTPLRVLPTC
-1454 LGELTESIDTT
+1454 LGELTENIEAKHYIDR
-1465 AVIDKKKVQVTLD
+1465 KKMQVSLD

-1484 PTEVQNVITEYSAQ
+1484 PAEVQNVITEYSVQ

-1509 FQPSIASTTSETSV
+1509 FQPSISSTISETSV
-1523 LGEISEPLM
+1523 AG
-1532 NLPENQKNA
+1532 
-1541 IILLRDEIKWLL
+1541 D
-1553 KDEIATA
+1553 
-1560 LLDIDSVTMNT
+1560 
-1571 LDYIMRHVAES
+1571 
-1582 TTRFSCIMDIIN
+1582 
-1594 LNFVFGSGQSQAKF
+1594 QSHGKF
-1608 IEEFTKM
+1608 IEEFAKM
-1615 KISNYKLVQEEE
+1615 KIPNYRLIQEEE
-1627 LYYLAKDNSLEQN
+1627 LYYLAKDASFEHI
-1640 KYSDF
+1640 KEKGDGF
-1645 DYHDVH
+1645 DYN
-1651 RNQMKYNDNIV
+1651 REMNKNQLNYSEHVLDIV
-1662 DVETMYGKDLD
+1662 DVICAKDLD
-1673 EIASQPS
+1673 DMSQPS
-1680 DMSSVSGSVLGTDGT
+1680 DMSSVSGSVL

-1719 HLPNFWLITKVE
+1719 NLPNFWLITKVE
-1731 QEAVTLYFHCRFLEL
+1731 PETVTTYFHCRFLEL
-1746 ANAHANTYL
+1746 ATPHVNSYL
-1755 EVEKILSDEI
+1755 EVQKLISEEI

-1784 RICDSL
+1784 RICDAL

-1795 NSKDWPGNVCSSPI
+1795 NPKDWHSNVCSSPI
-1809 SRNSSYIRLRSMDET
+1809 SRNSSYLRLRSMDEA
-1824 SDESELMTSSVTL
+1824 SDESEIITTTVPL
-1837 SEASLNFKPGY
+1837 SEASLNFKSGY
-1848 FKCPVVWQTPFILHP
+1848 FKCPVVWQTHFVLHP

-1885 EKFSVSNRNNMFV
+1885 EKFSVSNRTNMFV

-1914 VQSSCNKGAALRPLE
+1914 VQTCCNKSSALRPLE

-1944 PLGQTKSHLQYEQS
+1944 PLGQPRSHLSQFEQS
-1958 LCSALSDDIRPRVR
+1958 LSSVLSDDIRPRVR

-2018 LEFLSIMLARN
+2018 LEFLSVMLARN

-2039 QFIQKPFRLPEVVI
+2039 QFIQKPFRLPEVI
-2053 KLTMQDFV
+2053 IRLTTQDFV
-2061 LLWMDSFIHYLKQ
+2061 LFWMDSFIHYLKQ

-2081 IPKYTDNR
+2081 IPKYTDSR
-2089 SHYHFKDYSEPE
+2089 SHYHFKDYSESE
-2101 QVVNRNSDDN
+2101 QGVNRNIDDN

-2135 VYASDYKPTDVI
+2135 ICNSEFKPTNDTV
-2147 PKFEEIFDTK
+2147 KLFETVFATK
-2157 TLQNMVTSKIIEGD
+2157 TFHNMVSSKIISDDEE
-2171 RDLPPVYLE
+2171 LPQIYLE

-2194 SIKLRDA
+2194 AIKLREA
-2201 ICQATWDLVMEYLI
+2201 VSQATWDLVMEYLI
-2215 LTAPLCEE
+2215 LTAPLCVD
-2223 RNRIM
+2223 NKNLVPQLDPIDII
-2228 LPLTAVKINTSEL
+2228 ASNL
-2241 NLAKEVEFNCILEVG
+2241 NLSKEVEFNCVLEVG
-2256 NKDNIKVVGRRKLET
+2256 NKNNIKIIGRRKLET
-2271 IFSHRKRVRRVN
+2271 VFAHRKRVRRIN

-2290 RSITFDDYERDKELY
+2290 RSITFDDYERDKEMYLS
-2305 FAKMSS
+2305 KMSS
-2311 MKPLTKLN
+2311 AKPLTKLN
-2319 SFETGDDGIL
+2319 AFEIGDDGVL
-2329 CNNYSKYLP
+2329 CKHYSDYLP

-2343 GSTLLAPSVRK
+2343 GSTIMAPSVKK

-2359 TNYHLPGA
+2359 TNCHLPGTA
-2367 TIKELLSV
+2367 VKELLNFV
-2375 LQDTPKAF
+2375 QDTPKAF
-2383 RSIPLRPLCEDN
+2383 RSIPSGPLCEQN
-2395 DEVFVPHDP
+2395 SEVFLPHNP
-2404 KKFVEKCVIISRN
+2404 KRFVEKCVIISRN

-2424 TAFRGTLDYPDFMS
+2424 TAFRGTLDFPDFMS
-2438 PHSLKHTQKFV
+2438 PHALKHTQKFV
-2449 PAAAGNK
+2449 PVATSNK
-2456 FIPRQKILWILIQS
+2456 FIPRQKILWILVQS

-2484 IEKLISNCT
+2484 IDKLISNCT

-2521 IIQKNFSTSNNPYTC
+2521 LIQKNFSTSNNPYTC
-2536 IIGSTASM
+2536 VTGSTPSM
-2544 IEFPRDESRKTLTS
+2544 VEFPRDENRKNLAT
-2558 TPNIS
+2558 TPNLT
-2563 NIFDA
+2563 NILDA
-2568 FRDSFH
+2568 FRDSFY
-2574 TLKYNTNDPVGVFSM
+2574 TLKYKTNDPVGDFTV

-2650 SAATRDHSLCSPT
+2650 SAATRDHTLCSPT
-2663 HRTHKNALEKD
+2663 HRTQRNALEKD

-2696 FMPLQIDNSDKK
+2696 FMPLQLDNSDKK
-2708 QGIWARD
+2708 LGIWARD
-2715 NSSHNFVFYIQKTIM
+2715 NSSYNYVFYIQKTIM

-2745 TTRLHA
+2745 TTKLHA

-2758 TVTSRA
+2758 TITSRA
-2764 SINRFTLS
+2764 SINRFTLC

-2796 CIYNYISSNSGV
+2796 CIYNYISNNAGV
-2808 NRVCDRYNVTKFFDD
+2808 NKVCDRYNVTQFFDD

-2837 LIHAETITIKNL
+2837 LIHADTITIKNL

-2906 DFVITLVV
+2906 DFEITLVV
-2914 YNLCTPYDPTDNILH
+2914 YNLCLPYSPTDNILH

-2947 IEPKLGKFRTVSST
+2947 VEPKLGKFRIVSST
-2961 ARSLSALEQIS
+2961 AKSLLALEKLS
-2972 GDLENSISK
+2972 GDLENSTSK
-2981 PDDSGDLTDSDEH
+2981 PMDENFDMSSSDEH
-2994 IMFASE
+2994 LMFASE
-3000 NRSER
+3000 SRSEK
-3005 SDEQP
+3005 SDEP
-3010 VQQFEI
+3010 SNRYLSSTPHVEI

-3031 QLMQQMILEKAY
+3031 QLMQQMILDKAH
-3043 TTQRHIKE
+3043 TTQKHIKE

-3072 QDSNALNYDE
+3072 QDSNPLTYDE

-3116 AKLLLVKYNDQNR
+3116 AKLLLVKYSDQNR
-3129 TFISFDGN
+3129 TFVSFDGN
-3137 IQHYVILH
+3137 IQHYVILD
-3145 PRYVGA
+3145 PRYFGA
-3151 FMLLSIDL
+3151 FMLLSVDL

-3192 FVNCICFYL
+3192 FVNCASDDDIKKAYRKLALKYHPDKNKTAGAEEKFKEVAEAYEVLSDKKKRDIYDNYGEEGLKGGVPGNSGFGNSSFSYTYHGDPRATFAQFFGNASPFQAFFSGNHSMFGFPDDDMDVDDPFASLNVGPTRSGPGGAFRSHSFNFHGTPNRNKDKIQDPPIEHDLYVSLEDITKGCTKKMKISRKVLQSDGTAKKEDKVLTINVKPGWKAGTKITFQREGDQGRNKIPADIVFIIRDKPHPLFKREGSDIRYTAKISLKQVMMDPHSMHCVDAQLRLLLCLPQRFLFITPLKLSNQILSGVSKDTAYL
-3201 WYGMI
+3201 FQKNQHVGVI